1 MKKNCWISGCI
12 EVAELYNKRFE
23 NYDDEYDELSDVR
36 TDKLDQKLQTVN
48 LKLMIMIMM
57 DVLQKKKKK

>member
-1 MKKNCWISGCI
+1 M
-12 EVAELYNKRFE
+12 AELYNKRFE
-23 NYDDEYDELSDVR
+23 NYDDEYDELSYVR

>member
-1 MKKNCWISGCI
+1 M
-12 EVAELYNKRFE
+12 AELYNKRFE

-48 LKLMIMIMM
+48 LKLLIMIMM